1 MSKSCADLI
10 AHAYAHT
17 YEMNVCVT
25 RCGNLFGPGDINESN
40 IFPSV
45 ILAVLRG
52 ETPIIRSDGLSIR
65 DFLYVTDGAAA
76 YRLLARRMTVESLAG
91 EAFNFSCERMASVLD
106 VTRTII
112 RQMGADVEPRVLG
125 TAKNEI
131 TTQGISSAKARRL
144 LGWAPAVD
152 FEEGVRRT
160 VEWYRSRYGARENAA
175 P

>member
-1 MSKSCADLI
+1 
-10 AHAYAHT
+10 
-17 YEMNVCVT
+17 
-25 RCGNLFGPGDINESN
+25 
-40 IFPSV
+40 
-45 ILAVLRG
+45 
-52 ETPIIRSDGLSIR
+52 
-65 DFLYVTDGAAA
+65 VTDAAAA
-76 YRLLARRMTVESLAG
+76 YRLLARRMTAESLGG

-106 VTRTII
+106 VTHTII

-160 VEWYRSRYGARENAA
+160 VEWYRSRYGARENAV